1 MFFTS
6 ADASW
11 PWNPTIRRCPAWRT
25 LSRMAP
31 SSAPEPLA
39 HRVADL
45 AAIRRLALGLEGG
58 HRRLHRLAH
67 VLERGGARLRD
78 RLLHR
83 GLDVGLRSLR
93 GQVALQ
99 QRDLL
104 LLLLDQLR
112 PVGLAELE
120 DGVLALADEALE
132 HARGLGVVERRFLLD
147 LAVHER
153 GLGHAQRAR
162 AVGVLR
168 LHGRGE
174 VLLDPVDERNA
185 LGHRPRISRFRAILP
200 HLRVLATASRI
211 AAALLALAAL
221 APPAHAAA
229 PLARLADALAG
240 EIAAAVHG
248 SAVEIAPPEDRTG
261 SGGSLALD
269 LASLLRARL
278 EGRVRLVS
286 SGPRVRV
293 DSVLAEGPGRLWV
306 SARLTEEPGGR
317 LVDVLAASAESDPML
332 LSLVP
337 AGPAGGAGPLAV
349 VAFRR
354 TPLVEGRVLDVAPVG
369 EDRVLVLYEDALA
382 LYRLDE
388 AGLALLSRHE
398 LPASLPVRFPGG
410 TIYVPP
416 AEGAAWVLTS
426 RSPRAVL
433 FSFDNGRLEERQQAE
448 ALFWPRTP
456 RGLRYRPGT
465 NLLEGAVADLG
476 EGPFLRLDPRGAAVA
491 PDGRLWMASPEGPR
505 AIDAKVGGGLARPA
519 PEMLA

>member
-1 MFFTS
+1 MLLTS
-6 ADASW
+6 AEASW
-11 PWNPTIRRCPAWRT
+11 PWNPTIRRCPALRT

-45 AAIRRLALGLEGG
+45 AAVGRLALGLEGG
-58 HRRLHRLAH
+58 HRCLHRFAH
-67 VLERGGARLRD
+67 VLGRGGPGLRD

-83 GLDVGLRSLR
+83 GLDVGVRSLR

-104 LLLLDQLR
+104 LLLLDQLW
-112 PVGLAELE
+112 PVRLAELE

-132 HARGLGVVERRFLLD
+132 HARDLGVVERCLLLD

-174 VLLDPVDERNA
+174 VLLDPIGDGNT
-185 LGHRPRISRFRAILP
+185 LGHRPKDITFSRYPSLD
-200 HLRVLATASRI
+200 LSVLAPASRI
-211 AAALLALAAL
+211 AALLALAAIA
-221 APPAHAAA
+221 APARAAA
-229 PLARLADALAG
+229 PLARLADTLAG
-240 EIAAAVHG
+240 EIVAAVHG
-248 SAVEIAPPEDRTG
+248 SAVEVAPPEDRTG

-286 SGPRVRV
+286 SGPRIRV

-317 LVDVLAASAESDPML
+317 LVDVLASSAQSDPML

-337 AGPAGGAGPLAV
+337 PGPAGGAGPLA
-349 VAFRR
+349 
-354 TPLVEGRVLDVAPVG
+354 GRP
-369 EDRVLVLYEDALA
+369 
-382 LYRLDE
+382 
-388 AGLALLSRHE
+388 
-398 LPASLPVRFPGG
+398 LPA
-410 TIYVPP
+410 PP
-416 AEGAAWVLTS
+416 
-426 RSPRAVL
+426 R
-433 FSFDNGRLEERQQAE
+433 
-448 ALFWPRTP
+448 
-456 RGLRYRPGT
+456 
-465 NLLEGAVADLG
+465 VA
-476 EGPFLRLDPRGAAVA
+476 
-491 PDGRLWMASPEGPR
+491 
-505 AIDAKVGGGLARPA
+505 GGGLAGA
-519 PEMLA
+519 